1 MSERGKVA
9 GTLMQA
15 SQRMPASLSSNDG
28 GHGTSRLAS
37 QGAIGSARATDKEV
51 EMYLGQ
57 F

>member
-1 MSERGKVA
+1 MAERGKVA

-37 QGAIGSARATDKEV
+37 QGDIGSAGAADKEV
-51 EMYLGQ
+51 EMCLGQ
-57 F
+57 S